1 MEGIF
6 LSFCDGYALVALG
19 YGSILQMKPSKRRVR
34 RCTRLDQVWL
44 CQHLDRPVLPRRLV
58 PDAHRGVV
66 PANHQRL
73 LQVPPHVPI
82 RSSSRSFC
90 FSDDLFP
97 GGERSFGGILES
109 ASYSTYASLTLTL
122 FSSEVT

>member
-6 LSFCDGYALVALG
+6 LSFCDGYALIALG

-97 GGERSFGGILES
+97 GGGRSFGGILES